1 VAEETILLSNLIK
14 SSHVISLDDLKRL
27 ELIQR
32 ISPIQQKISESDVDS
47 EGNQTIDV
55 ETQTLIER
63 IIGDAEHTAQEIL
76 QQAQAV
82 AAEIRAAAELEAE
95 SWWQSRRE
103 EDESYLQEVNR
114 QGFDEG
120 YRIGVAQAE
129 GDLKLQWADRLH
141 EAQTIVEHAYE
152 TKEKVINEGES
163 FLVELSCSIAEKIM
177 NHKLVEAPEMSMK
190 LFEKALTHRKEQGVI
205 VLCVSPS
212 QFAYVQAA
220 KDELIV
226 LLDSQA
232 ELQIVPDSSI
242 KEGGCIVR
250 SAFGSIDARVDTQLE
265 AIREQ
270 LLTIAAHGAEEGYRN
285 AAP

>member
-1 VAEETILLSNLIK
+1 LSNLIK

-32 ISPIQQKISESDVDS
+32 ISPIQQNISESGVDS
-47 EGNQTIDV
+47 EGNQSIDV
-55 ETQTLIER
+55 ETQTLKQR
-63 IIGDAEHTAQEIL
+63 IIGDAEQTAQNIIL
-76 QQAQAV
+76 QAQA
-82 AAEIRAAAELEAE
+82 AASEIRAAAELEAE

-103 EDESYLQEVNR
+103 EDKTYLQELSR

-120 YRIGVAQAE
+120 YRIGAAQAE
-129 GDLKLQWADRLH
+129 EDIKLQWADRLQ
-141 EAQTIVEHAYE
+141 EAQAIVERAYE
-152 TKEKVINEGES
+152 TKEKIISEGES
-163 FLVELSCSIAEKIM
+163 FLVELSCSIAEKIL
-177 NHKLVEAPEMSMK
+177 NRKLAKSPEMSMK
-190 LFEKALTHRKEQGVI
+190 LFEKALARRKEQGVI

-212 QFAYVQAA
+212 QFAHVQAA

-226 LLDSQA
+226 MLDSQA

-250 SAFGSIDARVDTQLE
+250 SAYGSIDARVDTQLE

-270 LLTIAAHGAEEGYRN
+270 LLRVAAHGAGEGYQDD
-285 AAP
+285 AP